1 MIITKL
7 TGGIGNQMFQYAM
20 ARAVAE
26 QNKVDLGID
35 ISWFDRY
42 KNNLTPREYALD
54 DFNISGKLL
63 KTGIFYRILSK
74 LSFLENIRPPQRKY
88 YIKEKQ
94 IFHFDPEVFKISG
107 NVYLD
112 GYWQNEKYFKDIEE
126 IIRKE
131 FTLKN
136 PFNKIISG
144 IAEKISETNSVS
156 LHIRRGDYVKDK
168 ITNQLHGVCSLDYYL
183 NAINRIL
190 EKVSKPSFFIFSDD
204 IEWAKNNLKLNYST
218 FFISDNLI
226 KDSEELV
233 LMSKCKHNII
243 ANSSFSW
250 WGAWLNQNPQK
261 IVIAPKQW
269 FKDSSIK
276 TDDLIPDSWQRI

>member
-131 FTLKN
+131 F
-136 PFNKIISG
+136 
-144 IAEKISETNSVS
+144 
-156 LHIRRGDYVKDK
+156 
-168 ITNQLHGVCSLDYYL
+168 
-183 NAINRIL
+183 
-190 EKVSKPSFFIFSDD
+190 
-204 IEWAKNNLKLNYST
+204 
-218 FFISDNLI
+218 
-226 KDSEELV
+226 
-233 LMSKCKHNII
+233 
-243 ANSSFSW
+243 
-250 WGAWLNQNPQK
+250 
-261 IVIAPKQW
+261 
-269 FKDSSIK
+269 
-276 TDDLIPDSWQRI
+276 

>member
-1 MIITKL
+1 MVIIKL
-7 TGGIGNQMFQYAM
+7 IGGIGNQMFQYAM

-26 QNKVDLGID
+26 RNKAELGID
-35 ISWFDRY
+35 ICWFDRY
-42 KNNLTPREYALD
+42 KNNLAPREYALD

-74 LSFLENIRPPQRKY
+74 LSFLENIRPPQRMY

-112 GYWQNEKYFKDIEE
+112 GYWQTEKYFKDIEE

-136 PFNKIISG
+136 PFNKIVSG

-156 LHIRRGDYVKDK
+156 LHIRRGDYVEDK

-183 NAINRIL
+183 KAINRIL

-204 IEWAKNNLKLNYST
+204 IEWAKNNLKLNYPIIFVSNN
-218 FFISDNLI
+218 SI
-226 KDSEELV
+226 KDGEELL
-233 LMSKCKHNII
+233 LMSKCKYNII

-276 TDDLIPDSWQRI
+276 TDDLIPDSWQKI

>member
-20 ARAVAE
+20 ARAVAHL
-26 QNKVDLGID
+26 NKTGLMLD
-35 ISWFDRY
+35 ISWFDRV
-42 KNNLTPREYALD
+42 KTHTRREYSLGN
-54 DFNISGKLL
+54 FNISGELFKS
-63 KTGIFYRILSK
+63 GIFHRILFK
-74 LSFLENIRPPQRKY
+74 ISFLENLRSPQKRY

-94 IFHFDPEVFKISG
+94 IFHFDPEVFKISE

-112 GYWQNEKYFKDIEE
+112 GYWQNEKYFKDTEE

-136 PFNKIISG
+136 PFNKTISE
-144 IAEKISETNSVS
+144 IAEKISEANSIS
-156 LHIRRGDYVKDK
+156 LHIRRGDYIEDK
-168 ITNQLHGVCSLDYYL
+168 ITNQLHGVCSLGYYSK
-183 NAINRIL
+183 AIDRIL

-204 IEWAKNNLKLNYST
+204 IEWVKNNLKLNYST
-218 FFISDNLI
+218 VFVSDNPI
-226 KDSEELV
+226 KDSEELI

-269 FKDSSIK
+269 FKDSSIQ
-276 TDDLIPDSWQRI
+276 TDDLIPYSWQKI

>member
-1 MIITKL
+1 
-7 TGGIGNQMFQYAM
+7 M

>member
-1 MIITKL
+1 MVIIKL
-7 TGGIGNQMFQYAM
+7 IGGIGNQMFQYAM

-26 QNKVDLGID
+26 RNKAELGID

-42 KNNLTPREYALD
+42 KNNLAPREYALD
-54 DFNISGKLL
+54 NFNISGKLI

-74 LSFLENIRPPQRKY
+74 ISFLENFRSPQRRY

-94 IFHFDPEVFKISG
+94 IFNFDPEILKISG
-107 NVYLD
+107 NVYID
-112 GYWQNEKYFKDIEE
+112 GYWQNERYFKNIEK
-126 IIRKE
+126 IIKEE
-131 FTLKN
+131 FTLRN
-136 PFNKIISG
+136 SLMGNASKIAKEILD
-144 IAEKISETNSVS
+144 KNSVS
-156 LHIRRGDYVKDK
+156 LHIRRKDYVENK

-183 NAINRIL
+183 KAMNRIL

-204 IEWAKNNLKLNYST
+204 IEWAKNNLKLDYPTIFVSNNS
-218 FFISDNLI
+218 I
-226 KDSEELV
+226 KDGEELL

-269 FKDSSIK
+269 FKDSSVD
-276 TDDLIPDSWQRI
+276 TSDLISGSWIKI